1 MHYFAYGSN
10 MLKNRLENQGNRV
23 TPKIGSVIDKG
34 AAKLS
39 GYKITFN
46 NLSALDGS
54 GKTNIIQDEKAIAW
68 GVIYELAYDQI
79 ERLDRIEKGY
89 KRIPIVVDYNNEQI
103 EVDTYLATE
112 DYVQENLFPTTEYL
126 ELLIQGAK
134 EHNFPQDYQ
143 VFLENI
149 TCVSK

>member
-10 MLKNRLENQGNRV
+10 MLKNRLENQENRV

-46 NLSALDGS
+46 KLSALDGS
-54 GKTNIIQDEKAIAW
+54 GKTNIIQDEEAIVW

-134 EHNFPQDYQ
+134 EHNFSQDYQ

>member
-34 AAKLS
+34 VAKLS
-39 GYKITFN
+39 GYKIVFN
-46 NLSALDGS
+46 KLSTDKS
-54 GKTNIIQDEKAIAW
+54 GKTNIAQDKEAIVW
-68 GVIYELAYDQI
+68 GVVYELANDQI
-79 ERLDRIEKGY
+79 ERLDKIEKGY

-112 DYVQENLFPTTEYL
+112 DSVQENLFPTTEYL
-126 ELLIQGAK
+126 KFLIQGAK
-134 EHNFPQDYQ
+134 EHNFPQNYQ

-149 TCVSK
+149 ACVSM

>member
-1 MHYFAYGSN
+1 
-10 MLKNRLENQGNRV
+10 NRV

-39 GYKITFN
+39 GYKIVFN
-46 NLSALDGS
+46 KLSTDKS
-54 GKTNIIQDEKAIAW
+54 GKTNIIQDEEAIVW

>member
-1 MHYFAYGSN
+1 
-10 MLKNRLENQGNRV
+10 MLKNRLENQENRV

-39 GYKITFN
+39 GYKIVFN
-46 NLSALDGS
+46 KLSIDKS
-54 GKTNIIQDEKAIAW
+54 GKTNIAPNEEMVVW
-68 GVIYELAYDQI
+68 GVLYELANDQI
-79 ERLDRIEKGY
+79 EHLDQIEKGY
-89 KRIPIVVDYNNEQI
+89 RRTPIIVAHNNEQI

-112 DYVQENLFPTTEYL
+112 DSVQENLFPTTEYL
-126 ELLIQGAK
+126 KFLVQGAK

-149 TCVSK
+149 PCVSG

>member
-1 MHYFAYGSN
+1 M
-10 MLKNRLENQGNRV
+10 
-23 TPKIGSVIDKG
+23 
-34 AAKLS
+34 
-39 GYKITFN
+39 
-46 NLSALDGS
+46 
-54 GKTNIIQDEKAIAW
+54 
-68 GVIYELAYDQI
+68 
-79 ERLDRIEKGY
+79 EKGY
-89 KRIPIVVDYNNEQI
+89 KRIPIVVDYNNKQI

-112 DYVQENLFPTTEYL
+112 DSVQENLFPTTEYL

>member
-1 MHYFAYGSN
+1 

-34 AAKLS
+34 VAKLS
-39 GYKITFN
+39 GYKIVFN
-46 NLSALDGS
+46 KLSTDKS
-54 GKTNIIQDEKAIAW
+54 GKTNIAQDKEAIVW
-68 GVIYELAYDQI
+68 GVVYELANDQI
-79 ERLDRIEKGY
+79 ERLDKIEKGY

-112 DYVQENLFPTTEYL
+112 DSVQENLFPTTEYL
-126 ELLIQGAK
+126 KFLIQGAK
-134 EHNFPQDYQ
+134 EHNFPQNYQ

-149 TCVSK
+149 ACVSM